1 MKLNLSDLRII
12 QAPHEHIVQ
21 VNCDV
26 KYCFDASL
34 SSILPSSW
42 SLSAIFDFYGLPLT
56 TRSQTSVPAPGSR
69 LPAPDL
75 SKPFEYLENEKALAS
90 FRA

>member
-12 QAPHEHIVQ
+12 QVPHEHIVQ

-26 KYCFDASL
+26 KYCLDASL

-56 TRSQTSVPAPGSR
+56 TRSQTSVAAPR
-69 LPAPDL
+69 VPAPDL
-75 SKPFEYLENEKALAS
+75 SKPFQHVENEKAFAS